1 MKSINHPPQLLRNL
15 LLQFFLRGVNSD
27 TLDIDVGAKR
37 DTNRSNEMA
46 IIGYRFEIIAV
57 KDYETKSGWKTARR
71 IDFAVEDGATY
82 LLTQLAQNTRYYVR
96 VASRNRA
103 GLSDF
108 TETQLFSTLPII
120 PHKTS
125 VSSTLIPSIFS
136 IIMQNML
143 IGSILM

>member
-1 MKSINHPPQLLRNL
+1 
-15 LLQFFLRGVNSD
+15 
-27 TLDIDVGAKR
+27 
-37 DTNRSNEMA
+37 MA
-46 IIGYRFEIIAV
+46 VIGYRFEIIAV

-71 IDFAVEDGATY
+71 TDFAVEDGATY

-108 TETQLFSTLPII
+108 TETELFSTLPII

-125 VSSTLIPSIFS
+125 MSPSLMPSIFL
-136 IIMQNML
+136 IIMHFLL
-143 IGSILM
+143 IGNTLMY